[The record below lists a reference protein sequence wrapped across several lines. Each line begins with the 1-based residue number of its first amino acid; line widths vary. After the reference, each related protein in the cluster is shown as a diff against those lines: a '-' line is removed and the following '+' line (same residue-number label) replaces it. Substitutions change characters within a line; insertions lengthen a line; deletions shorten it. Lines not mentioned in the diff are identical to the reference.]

1 MNSPL
6 NHKALLKIDILS
18 DVVCPWCVIG
28 YKRLQKAIQELQL
41 EDKVSIEWHPFELN
55 PQMSSEGE
63 NLRSHLAAKY
73 GTTLE
78 GSIAARKRLTELGQ
92 EVGFQFKY
100 FDEMRMYNTR
110 KAHLLI
116 HLAKEKGLQRAMS
129 EALFEAYFSNQKDIS
144 DTEELIKVAVQVG
157 FNEAEVRYVL
167 NDRSLTEKLQSVQGK
182 WLSNDFHGVPAFIFN
197 YGVTLTGAQ
206 EINTFKSVLTR
217 VILEE
222 LV

>member
-6 NHKALLKIDILS
+6 NHSTLLKVDILS

-41 EDKVSIEWHPFELN
+41 EDKISIEWHPFELN
-55 PQMSSEGE
+55 PQMSPEGE
-63 NLRSHLAAKY
+63 NLRTHLAKKY

-78 GSIAARKRLTELGQ
+78 GSIAARKHLTELGA
-92 EVGFQFKY
+92 ELGFRFNY

-116 HLAKEKGLQRAMS
+116 HKAKEKGLQEAMS
-129 EALFEAYFSNQKDIS
+129 QALFEAFFTHQQDIS
-144 DTEELIKVAVQVG
+144 DSDQLVDIAASVG
-157 FNEAEVRYVL
+157 FDADEARQLLV
-167 NDRSLTEKLQSVQGK
+167 DDTEHQIIQTLEQQ
-182 WLSNDFHGVPAFIFN
+182 WLSYGFQGVPAFIFN
-197 YGVTLTGAQ
+197 HGVTLTGAQ
-206 EINTFKSVLTR
+206 EIDTFKSVLKR
-217 VILEE
+217 VIAEE

>member
-41 EDKVSIEWHPFELN
+41 EDKVCIEWHPFELN
-55 PQMSSEGE
+55 PQMSPEGE

-78 GSIAARKRLTELGQ
+78 GSIAARKHLTELGA
-92 EVGFQFKY
+92 ELGFRFNY

-116 HLAKEKGLQRAMS
+116 HLAKEKGLQTAMS

-167 NDRSLTEKLQSVQGK
+167 NDRSLNEMLQSLQGK

-217 VILEE
+217 VIAEE

>member
-1 MNSPL
+1 MNSSL
-6 NHKALLKIDILS
+6 NHSTLLKIDILS

-41 EDKVSIEWHPFELN
+41 EDKVCIEWHPFELN
-55 PQMSSEGE
+55 PQMSPEGE

-78 GSIAARKRLTELGQ
+78 GSIAARKHLTELGA
-92 EVGFQFKY
+92 ELGFRFNY

-116 HLAKEKGLQRAMS
+116 HLAKEKGLQTVMS

-144 DTEELIKVAVQVG
+144 DTEELVKVAVQVG
-157 FNEAEVRYVL
+157 FNEAEVCYVL
-167 NDRSLTEKLQSVQGK
+167 NDRSLTEMLQSLQGK
-182 WLSNDFHGVPAFIFN
+182 WLSNDFNGVPAFIFN

-217 VILEE
+217 VIAEE